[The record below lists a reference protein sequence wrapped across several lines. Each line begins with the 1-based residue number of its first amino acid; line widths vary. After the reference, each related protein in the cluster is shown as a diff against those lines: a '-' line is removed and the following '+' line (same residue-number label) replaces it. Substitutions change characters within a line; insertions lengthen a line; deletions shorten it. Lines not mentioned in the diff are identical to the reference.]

1 MTRRRTPSGAAPRV
15 GVFGLLGVGNL
26 GNEASLQVLL
36 ELVHERYPDAELSA
50 FCAGPERVARQYGI
64 ATTSLHWNSREYRT
78 ASGPAAIL
86 AKVGGKAVDVVR
98 TLRWVRRQ
106 DVVLVPGMGVLEA
119 SLPLRP
125 WGFPYSLLLLGAA
138 GRVTR
143 TPVALVSVGADVIAQ
158 RATRWVVTAAARL
171 ACFRS
176 YRDELSRNAMRT
188 MGVDVSADTV
198 GPDLAFGLPVPPVA
212 ADGKTVAVGLMDYH
226 GSNDDRD
233 RADELHRQYVESM
246 KRLVRWLVETGRP
259 VRLFIGDE
267 VDDTIVQQVLADVR
281 TTWPGLDPSRVQAEP
296 APTMNDLI
304 DQLATVQTVI
314 ATRYHNVLCALRL
327 SIPTVSIGYSGKH
340 DVLMEGMGLGDFR
353 QSAAGV
359 DVDRLIEQFTA
370 LESRRDELVEML
382 QERND
387 ENVRRVHEQFAALA
401 NDVFDFPAPD
411 KRRNTT
417 IV

>member
-1 MTRRRTPSGAAPRV
+1 MTQRRASPGTAPRV

-36 ELVHERYPDAELSA
+36 ELVRERYPDAELSA
-50 FCAGPERVARQYGI
+50 FCAGPERVAHQYGI
-64 ATTSLHWNSREYRT
+64 ATTPLHWNSREYQT

-98 TLRWVRRQ
+98 TLRWVHRQ

-143 TPVALVSVGADVIAQ
+143 TPVALVSVGADVIAH

-171 ACFRS
+171 ARFRS
-176 YRDELSRNAMRT
+176 YRDELSRSAMRT

-198 GPDLAFGLPVPPVA
+198 GPDLAFGLPVPPVTP
-212 ADGKTVAVGLMDYH
+212 DGKTVAVGLMDYH

-233 RADELHRQYVESM
+233 RADELHRHYVESM
-246 KRLVRWLVETGRP
+246 KRLVRWLVESGRP

-281 TTWPGLDPSRVQAEP
+281 TTWPGLDPTRVQAEP

-340 DVLMEGMGLGDFR
+340 DVLMEAMGLGDFR
-353 QSAAGV
+353 QSAAGI
-359 DVDRLIEQFTA
+359 DVDRLIEQFIA

-382 QERND
+382 QERNE
-387 ENVRRVHEQFAALA
+387 ENVRRVRGQFAALVE
-401 NDVFDFPAPD
+401 NVIDSSSRD
-411 KRRNTT
+411 RTT
-417 IV
+417 